1 MKKIFFAIPFMAL
14 AMTACNP
21 SEIDGGSEW
30 AAITADQI
38 QAEAEPAKVDGK
50 NGNMIHVKATS
61 GSVTAWDAP
70 QLIESTT
77 HTVTTEGDIYVT
89 KIGTN
94 VITVSATNTGGSP
107 VTKQITVQV
116 DTISYIT
123 SAISDRLC
131 IGKTGAPTYFG
142 QGFSKSKIVFEQ
154 AIDELTGKPGNSI
167 TVKSNTNPSL
177 CTFKWGSSTMT
188 TNVGKIVTYSLDV
201 DQELTVEYL
210 DAAGKTG
217 SVSLGT
223 FKAEAYSDLPEGIK
237 LLTGYDPET
246 APTATKTWTL
256 VDENNWGNG
265 GNNDK
270 KPSWWTTTVE
280 GQGGSNGTITFDFAN
295 STLTKVI
302 FDESNTAGDKGGSG
316 PFSLDFSTTDESKS
330 ILFTLK
336 TTEPGNIIY
345 PIMINQGDYH
355 PTVYDV
361 TLLTEKDLVL
371 RAQHTN
377 DATWEGCFWVF
388 RAVTEDEK

>member
-38 QAEAEPAKVDGK
+38 QAEVEPAKVDGK

-154 AIDELTGKPGNSI
+154 TIDELTGKPGNSI

-302 FDESNTAGDKGGSG
+302 FDESNAAGDKSGSG
-316 PFSLDFSTTDESKS
+316 EFSLDFSTTDESKS

-355 PTVYDV
+355 PTIYDV
-361 TLLTEKDLVL
+361 TLLTEKDLIL

-377 DATWEGCFWVF
+377 DNTWEGCFWVF
-388 RAVTEDEK
+388 KAVTEDEK

>member
-154 AIDELTGKPGNSI
+154 TIDELTGKPGNSI

-223 FKAEAYSDLPEGIK
+223 YKAEAYSDLPEGIK

-270 KPSWWTTTVE
+270 KPSWWTTTVND
-280 GQGGSNGTITFDFAN
+280 QGGSNGTITFDFAN

-302 FDESNTAGDKGGSG
+302 FDESNTKGDKGGSG

-345 PIMINQGDYH
+345 PIMINQDDYH
-355 PTVYDV
+355 PTIYDV
-361 TLLTEKDLVL
+361 TLLTEKELIL

-377 DATWEGCFWVF
+377 DNTWEGCFWVF

>member
-38 QAEAEPAKVDGK
+38 QAEVEPAKVDGK

-154 AIDELTGKPGNSI
+154 TIDELTGKPGNSI

-302 FDESNTAGDKGGSG
+302 FDESNAAGDKSGSG
-316 PFSLDFSTTDESKS
+316 EFSLDFSTTDESKS

-355 PTVYDV
+355 PTIYDV
-361 TLLTEKDLVL
+361 TLLTEKELVL

-377 DATWEGCFWVF
+377 DNTWEGCFWVF
-388 RAVTEDEK
+388 KAVTEDEK

>member
-154 AIDELTGKPGNSI
+154 TIDELTGKPGNSI

-280 GQGGSNGTITFDFAN
+280 DQGGSNGTITFDFAN

-302 FDESNTAGDKGGSG
+302 FDESNAAGDKSGSG
-316 PFSLDFSTTDESKS
+316 EFSLDFSTTDESKS

-355 PTVYDV
+355 PTIYDV
-361 TLLTEKDLVL
+361 TLLTEKELVL

-377 DATWEGCFWVF
+377 DNTWEGCFWVF
-388 RAVTEDEK
+388 KAVTEDEK

>member
-154 AIDELTGKPGNSI
+154 TIDELTGKPGNSI

-302 FDESNTAGDKGGSG
+302 FDESNAAGDKSGSG
-316 PFSLDFSTTDESKS
+316 EFSLDFSTTDESKS

-361 TLLTEKDLVL
+361 TLLTEKDLIL

-377 DATWEGCFWVF
+377 DNTWEGCFWVF
-388 RAVTEDEK
+388 KAVTEDEK

>member
-1 MKKIFFAIPFMAL
+1 MKKILFAIPLMAL
-14 AMTACNP
+14 TLAACNP
-21 SEIDGGSEW
+21 SDIDGGSEW
-30 AAITADQI
+30 APVSADQI
-38 QAEAEPAKVDGK
+38 QVTATPAQVDGK
-50 NGNMIHVKATS
+50 NGNIIHVVSAS
-61 GSVTAWDAP
+61 PVVTAWDAP
-70 QLIESTT
+70 QLVESTT

-89 KIGTN
+89 KVGTN
-94 VITVSATNTGGSP
+94 VITVSATNTGGAP
-107 VTKQITVQV
+107 VTKEVTVQV

-123 SAISDRLC
+123 PAISERLC

-142 QGFSKSKIVFEQ
+142 QGFSKSKIVLEQ
-154 AIDELTGKPGNSI
+154 TVDELTGKPGNSI
-167 TVKSNTNPSL
+167 TIKSNTNPAL
-177 CTFKWGSSTMT
+177 CTFKWGSSAMT
-188 TNVGKIVTYSLDV
+188 TNIGKIVTYSLDV
-201 DQELTVEYL
+201 EQELTVEYI

-217 SVSLGT
+217 TISLGT
-223 FKAEAYSDLPEGIK
+223 FKAEAYSDLPAGIK
-237 LLTGYDPET
+237 MLTGYDPET

-270 KPSWWTTTVE
+270 KPSWWTTTVMD
-280 GQGGSNGTITFDFAN
+280 QGGSNGTITFDFAN

-302 FDESNTAGDKGGSG
+302 FDESNSAGDKSGSG
-316 PFSLDFSTTDESKS
+316 AFSLDFSTTDDSKS

-345 PIMINQGDYH
+345 PVMINQGDYH
-355 PTVYDV
+355 PTIYDV

-388 RAVTEDEK
+388 RVVEDE